1 MRPDLP
7 WMLSTQLLL
16 EVYLFQ
22 SIAIRKF
29 NEFENP
35 IQLSIVPTN
44 HYAMITNFDILN
56 AFDSSLFFRNLTEAK
71 LGLLSCTKDGN
82 ENCFLS

>member
-1 MRPDLP
+1 MP

-22 SIAIRKF
+22 SIAIGKF

-35 IQLSIVPTN
+35 IQLSIVPQTI
-44 HYAMITNFDILN
+44 MSSQILT
-56 AFDSSLFFRNLTEAK
+56 F
-71 LGLLSCTKDGN
+71 
-82 ENCFLS
+82 

>member
-1 MRPDLP
+1 
-7 WMLSTQLLL
+7 MLSTQLLL

-22 SIAIRKF
+22 SIAIGKF

-44 HYAMITNFDILN
+44 HYVITNFDILN
-56 AFDSSLFFRNLTEAK
+56 AFDSSLFFRNLAEAK